1 MKTVVSSMSDRSNSL
16 SFAARTGSILTLMGI
31 GMLPVAPAYS
41 LTCADLWR
49 GWVYASS
56 GVLGSVSGSQEADL
70 TGYQENIAET
80 FEQLKRSLESE
91 SNLSSDN
98 VNVNDNDNDNDN
110 DNIVKRMVYDA
121 GFFHGYIHVFGLSA
135 QHIDLPVDSRHEEW
149 AQVVGEYLD
158 THRERLKEIA
168 PLCVEDAL
176 VDSYRLR

>member
-1 MKTVVSSMSDRSNSL
+1 MLAV
-16 SFAARTGSILTLMGI
+16 MGI
-31 GMLPVAPAYS
+31 GILPLTPAYA

-70 TGYQENIAET
+70 SGYQENIAET

-91 SNLSSDN
+91 DDLSSDN
-98 VNVNDNDNDNDN
+98 VNDDDGDDIN
-110 DNIVKRMVYDA
+110 KRMAYDA

-135 QHIDLPVDSRHEEW
+135 QHIDLPAGSGHQEW
-149 AQVVGEYLD
+149 AQVVGKYLD
-158 THRERLKEIA
+158 AHRERLKEFA

-176 VDSYRLR
+176 VDTYGLR

>member
-1 MKTVVSSMSDRSNSL
+1 MRNRSNSL
-16 SFAARTGSILTLMGI
+16 SFAARTGRILTLIGI

-56 GVLGSVSGSQEADL
+56 GVLGSVFGSQEADL
-70 TGYQENIAET
+70 AGYQENIAET

-98 VNVNDNDNDNDN
+98 VNDNDN
-110 DNIVKRMVYDA
+110 DNIVKRMAYDA

-158 THRERLKEIA
+158 THRERLKEMA